1 MSCGGTRIRV
11 RFPLEVECQGGW
23 LHVLTTPEATSS
35 ADWEATILRLG
46 LLLPTGFSVMSFAA
60 ISAFEAANLVA
71 GERFYDLRILSETGE
86 PLTNSLGWTMN
97 TEPLGEGSF
106 DTLMV
111 GSGPDLVPATVPG
124 VAGTVAYLRE
134 AVSTTRR
141 ITSVCIAAFTLAEAG
156 ILDGRRA
163 TTHWSRAEELGRRF
177 PKITVEM
184 DRIFIADGPV
194 WTSAGM
200 TAGIDLALGLIE
212 RDLGQPAAQR
222 TARLLVVHHRRAGG
236 QSQHSAM
243 LQLDAKSDR
252 VQIALAFAKQ
262 NLREPLTVELLADA
276 ARLSPRQ
283 FSRVFRT
290 ETGLSPAKAI
300 ENLRLEAA
308 RFMLEQGRLP
318 IEEIARETGF
328 GDRERMRRSFLRT
341 FGATPQALRNAAHPL
356 ATI

>member
-1 MSCGGTRIRV
+1 
-11 RFPLEVECQGGW
+11 
-23 LHVLTTPEATSS
+23 
-35 ADWEATILRLG
+35 
-46 LLLPTGFSVMSFAA
+46 
-60 ISAFEAANLVA
+60 
-71 GERFYDLRILSETGE
+71 
-86 PLTNSLGWTMN
+86 
-97 TEPLGEGSF
+97 
-106 DTLMV
+106 
-111 GSGPDLVPATVPG
+111 
-124 VAGTVAYLRE
+124 
-134 AVSTTRR
+134 
-141 ITSVCIAAFTLAEAG
+141 
-156 ILDGRRA
+156 
-163 TTHWSRAEELGRRF
+163 
-177 PKITVEM
+177 
-184 DRIFIADGPV
+184 
-194 WTSAGM
+194 
-200 TAGIDLALGLIE
+200 
-212 RDLGQPAAQR
+212 LGQPAAQR

-283 FSRVFRT
+283 FSRVFRA

-318 IEEIARETGF
+318 IEEIARETGY

>member
-1 MSCGGTRIRV
+1 
-11 RFPLEVECQGGW
+11 
-23 LHVLTTPEATSS
+23 
-35 ADWEATILRLG
+35 
-46 LLLPTGFSVMSFAA
+46 
-60 ISAFEAANLVA
+60 
-71 GERFYDLRILSETGE
+71 
-86 PLTNSLGWTMN
+86 
-97 TEPLGEGSF
+97 
-106 DTLMV
+106 
-111 GSGPDLVPATVPG
+111 
-124 VAGTVAYLRE
+124 
-134 AVSTTRR
+134 
-141 ITSVCIAAFTLAEAG
+141 
-156 ILDGRRA
+156 
-163 TTHWSRAEELGRRF
+163 
-177 PKITVEM
+177 
-184 DRIFIADGPV
+184 
-194 WTSAGM
+194 M

-212 RDLGQPAAQR
+212 RDLGQQAAQR
-222 TARLLVVHHRRAGG
+222 TARVLVVHHRRAGG

-341 FGATPQALRNAAHPL
+341 FSATPQALRNAAHPL